1 MRFYTRQRRP
11 LVINLVSLMDILTIL
26 LLFFIVTTT
35 FRKNEPEVRIN
46 LPESTQGTE
55 ETKPTEPVILY
66 ATKDQKIFVGTREV
80 QLATLTTELK
90 QTQKELGAPVF
101 ALKADE
107 EVPLGFFV
115 KVMDAAKEA
124 GLSDLSLFTEKPGSK
139 P

>member
-1 MRFYTRQRRP
+1 MRFYSRPKRP
-11 LVINLVSLMDILTIL
+11 LIINLVSLMDILTIL

-35 FRKNEPEVRIN
+35 FRKNESEVQIN

-55 ETKPTEPVILY
+55 DERSTEPVILY
-66 ATKDQKIFVGTREV
+66 ATKDQKIFLGTKEV
-80 QLATLTTELK
+80 QLTALVAEIKQAQKDLK
-90 QTQKELGAPVF
+90 SPVF

-115 KVMDAAKEA
+115 KVLDASKEA
-124 GLSDLSLFTEKPGSK
+124 GLADLSLFTEKPGAK